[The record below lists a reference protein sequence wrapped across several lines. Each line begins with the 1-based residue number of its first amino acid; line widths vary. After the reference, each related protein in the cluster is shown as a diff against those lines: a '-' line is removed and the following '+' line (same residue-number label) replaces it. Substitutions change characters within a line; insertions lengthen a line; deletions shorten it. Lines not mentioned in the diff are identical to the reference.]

1 MSVRGVVP
9 IIGNVAAQERIAR
22 KELYSSHSACS
33 WKKLATFS
41 PAFSECSV
49 TRPQKT
55 YIHHF
60 LFNFYR
66 KSVQEGNI

>member
-9 IIGNVAAQERIAR
+9 VIGNVVAQERIAG

-33 WKKLATFS
+33 WKKLATLS

-49 TRPQKT
+49 TRPQRT
-55 YIHHF
+55 YIDNF
-60 LFNFYR
+60 LFNLYR